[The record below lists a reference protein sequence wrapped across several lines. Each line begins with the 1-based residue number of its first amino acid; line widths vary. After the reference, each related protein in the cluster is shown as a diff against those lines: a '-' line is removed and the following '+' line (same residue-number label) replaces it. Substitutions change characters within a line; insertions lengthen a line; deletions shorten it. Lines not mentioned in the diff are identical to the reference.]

1 MIKDDFSIV
10 VVGAGFVGK
19 AVIAGFR
26 NVTLAVDP
34 VLGTKLSNIKDK
46 PDVIFICV
54 PTPMGPNGD
63 IDATIVESVLEQCQ
77 HFGALMVL
85 KSTVSPNLVK
95 GFSEKYKRFVYN
107 PEFLTERNA
116 DWDFTHPISN
126 VFGGDPEDT
135 KLLEHIY
142 ATYSYC
148 EPAETFHMTAE
159 EASFVK
165 YSVNS
170 FLTTKVLFFNQ
181 LYKMTEAAGVDF
193 EKIRL
198 AVTNDD
204 RIGPK
209 HTNVP
214 GNDGRLGAA
223 GACFSKDIP
232 AFVRYSQKIKQEFS
246 ILKQV
251 WNTNCELRNSYRQ
264 MLPREVEQ
272 HINFTKI

>member
-209 HTNVP
+209 QI
-214 GNDGRLGAA
+214 GRAH
-223 GACFSKDIP
+223 
-232 AFVRYSQKIKQEFS
+232 V
-246 ILKQV
+246 
-251 WNTNCELRNSYRQ
+251 
-264 MLPREVEQ
+264 
-272 HINFTKI
+272 

>member
-19 AVIAGFR
+19 AVIDGFR

-34 VLGTKLSNIKDK
+34 RLGTKLSDMKVK
-46 PDVIFICV
+46 PNAIFICV
-54 PTPMGPNGD
+54 PTPMGANGD
-63 IDATIVESVLEQCQ
+63 IDASIVESVLEQCQ
-77 HFGALMVL
+77 HSGALMVL

-95 GFSEKYKRFVYN
+95 GFAEKYKRFVYN

-116 DWDFTHPISN
+116 AWDFTHPISN

-135 KLLEHIY
+135 KELEQIY
-142 ATYSYC
+142 IDYSYC

-170 FLTTKVLFFNQ
+170 YLTTKVLFFNQ

-198 AVTNDD
+198 AITNDD

-209 HTNVP
+209 HTMVP

-232 AFVRYSQKIKQEFS
+232 AFIRYSQKIKQEFS

-251 WNTNCELRNSYRQ
+251 WNTNCELRNSYKQ

-272 HINFTKI
+272 HISFTKI